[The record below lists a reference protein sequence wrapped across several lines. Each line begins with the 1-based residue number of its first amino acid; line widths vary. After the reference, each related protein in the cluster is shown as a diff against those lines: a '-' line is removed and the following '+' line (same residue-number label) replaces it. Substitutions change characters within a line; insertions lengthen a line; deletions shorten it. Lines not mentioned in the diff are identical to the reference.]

1 MSSRLKETVVRRD
14 RGNAHNAFYC
24 APGLLRDTPAA
35 SAQILLTVGAGLT
48 PKTRGHS
55 LTCFFPVV
63 PERALSTCI
72 I

>member
-1 MSSRLKETVVRRD
+1 MSSRLEETVVRRD

-24 APGLLRDTPAA
+24 ALGLLRDTPAA
-35 SAQILLTVGAGLT
+35 LAQTLLTLGASLI
-48 PKTRGHS
+48 PKTLGHS

-63 PERALSTCI
+63 PEMALSTCI